1 MNTLFEKGREG
12 FLDGTLD
19 WDTNTF
25 KVALLD
31 LALATDT
38 GVKAITGVTNATPM
52 VVTSATH
59 GFSNGDIVV
68 VAGVVGN
75 TAANNVWKVANQAT
89 NTFELVSVADGTTN
103 SVGNGSYS
111 SGGYAVNLGIS
122 ASGDNLDD
130 FNSCVIGTAQTLT
143 SPTVTGG
150 VADAADVTFSA
161 VTGNPVQA
169 LLIYKDTGTPSTSR
183 VAVFIDGKHKVTCNT
198 TASSS
203 GTSIAVEP
211 LTAAIA
217 SGQTLVFSNGASAT
231 LSGAAAA
238 GDRSLSVSSLAANVT
253 AGSYATANATSSGL
267 PVTPNGGDIT
277 VAWDSGVNKIFK
289 L

>member
-31 LALATDT
+31 LALATDV

-68 VAGVVGN
+68 VAGVGGN

-103 SVGNGSYS
+103 SVGNGSYT

-130 FNSCVIGTAQTLT
+130 F
-143 SPTVTGG
+143 
-150 VADAADVTFSA
+150 AD
-161 VTGNPVQA
+161 
-169 LLIYKDTGTPSTSR
+169 
-183 VAVFIDGKHKVTCNT
+183 
-198 TASSS
+198 
-203 GTSIAVEP
+203 
-211 LTAAIA
+211 
-217 SGQTLVFSNGASAT
+217 
-231 LSGAAAA
+231 
-238 GDRSLSVSSLAANVT
+238 
-253 AGSYATANATSSGL
+253 
-267 PVTPNGGDIT
+267 
-277 VAWDSGVNKIFK
+277 
-289 L
+289 